1 MGGQFPQKPKKKS
14 PKIRKGTH
22 LCEWFTL
29 PFRVNV
35 TLNLPNREKS
45 VRHVVM
51 VAKFLDENKS
61 KKKYLY
67 SEFAVF
73 QTSSTFCNFT

>member
-51 VAKFLDENKS
+51 VAKFLDENKP
-61 KKKYLY
+61 KKKSLI
-67 SEFAVF
+67 
-73 QTSSTFCNFT
+73 Q